1 MLPQRPC
8 CHGNITYVA
17 LALSHPD
24 VARARTPADEGGTS
38 ISPRARG
45 EEKASAATLI
55 LPRDATRRDAARGE
69 GGGRGG
75 GEGGER
81 GSRRKR
87 RVRDPESTLSR
98 FLDLL
103 LLACHPTGHD
113 RDIHT
118 RRWIAANWER
128 ERTRPPRHYPRRL
141 AVASRTKA
149 PCAQPRQPPSSSRTR
164 IRMFCTCG
172 VEEEKRRVCAG
183 GGREGNKG
191 EDWRGETRRDGGWAE
206 EGSVRLPRGYNDRD
220 WSYWVRSGLVWMDR
234 DS

>member
-1 MLPQRPC
+1 MLPREYHLRCTRVVASRRCTRPNSR
-8 CHGNITYVA
+8 GW
-17 LALSHPD
+17 
-24 VARARTPADEGGTS
+24 GGTS
-38 ISPRARG
+38 ISPRAR
-45 EEKASAATLI
+45 EKASAATLI
-55 LPRDATRRDAARGE
+55 LPRDVTRRDAVRGE
-69 GGGRGG
+69 GGGRRG

-172 VEEEKRRVCAG
+172 VEEEKRRVCG
-183 GGREGNKG
+183 GERGIRGRIE
-191 EDWRGETRRDGGWAE
+191 EERRGETRCGG
-206 EGSVRLPRGYNDRD
+206 
-220 WSYWVRSGLVWMDR
+220 
-234 DS
+234 